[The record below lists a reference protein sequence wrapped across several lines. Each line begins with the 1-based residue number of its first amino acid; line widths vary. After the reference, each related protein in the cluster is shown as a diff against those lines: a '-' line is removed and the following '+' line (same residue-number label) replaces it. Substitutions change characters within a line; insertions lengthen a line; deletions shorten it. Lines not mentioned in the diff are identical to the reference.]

1 MKHPDLGSALAQLYP
16 DADHLRDFRIEDRG
30 DGEGPT
36 LTHWDETKLGPQPT
50 TDKIEK
56 AAKEWQKG
64 QAGREKMQKLQA
76 QLGSP
81 EFIEAYFES
90 KLGNEAP
97 MNALLERYKALK

>member
-16 DADHLRDFRIEDRG
+16 DADYLRDFRVEDKG

-50 TDKIEK
+50 VDKIEK
-56 AAKEWQKG
+56 AANEWQKG
-64 QAGREKMQKLQA
+64 QAGRVKREKLREKLSSA
-76 QLGSP
+76 

-97 MNALLERYKALK
+97 MAALIERYKAIK

>member
-16 DADHLRDFRIEDRG
+16 NADQFRDFRVEDKG

-36 LTHWDETKLGPQPT
+36 LAHWDETKLSPQPT
-50 TDKIEK
+50 AEKIDK

-64 QAGREKMQKLQA
+64 QSAREKRAKLKR
-76 QLGSP
+76 QLGSS

-97 MNALLERYKALK
+97 MTALLERYKAIW